1 MYASSLATGAGGHI
15 STAVTWEV
23 SLVFSSRS
31 TAPLSR
37 KAKCCGSS
45 LCSTG
50 AFNTYVLLGVKYQ
63 FKSVTFSSFFLKIED
78 YILRRNIHV
87 DAPRRFTNLWHIQTE
102 SSDLIEALSMTI
114 WMVSLHY
121 VHHIQMKPICHDGLP
136 TSHINTPSRLL
147 G

>member
-63 FKSVTFSSFFLKIED
+63 FKSVTFSLWLIKTLVSRRLFPANVVVVRSSSSIPTSKRCLARKVLAESPP
-78 YILRRNIHV
+78 LRRLCCV
-87 DAPRRFTNLWHIQTE
+87 RCLLLQEVVFAKEGEVLWE
-102 SSDLIEALSMTI
+102 LSLFYWCI
-114 WMVSLHY
+114 
-121 VHHIQMKPICHDGLP
+121 
-136 TSHINTPSRLL
+136 
-147 G
+147 